1 MFYTCGMADPTRI
14 PVRELRNHVS
24 DVLRRVEAG
33 ETLEVTVNNRPVAWL
48 VPKRSRPRAV
58 STQQLISSLPQA
70 DSGLF
75 ADLESELTETTDDLR
90 DAWPA

>member
-1 MFYTCGMADPTRI
+1 MHEPSRI

-33 ETLEVTVNNRPVAWL
+33 ETLEVTVNNRPVAML

-58 STQQLISSLPQA
+58 ATQQFLSSLPQA
-70 DSGLF
+70 DPGLH
-75 ADLESELTETTDDLR
+75 ADLESELTETTDDMS
-90 DAWPA
+90 DQWPE